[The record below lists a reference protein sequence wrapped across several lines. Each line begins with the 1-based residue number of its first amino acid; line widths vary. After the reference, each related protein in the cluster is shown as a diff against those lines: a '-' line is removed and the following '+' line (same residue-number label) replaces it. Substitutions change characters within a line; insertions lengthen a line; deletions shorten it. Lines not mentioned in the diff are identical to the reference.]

1 MVDLR
6 RLSAKTCSAFTSFEI
21 ATDGAVTCLPMVSV
35 ANTLPSSPE
44 KECCATFPKERM
56 IAITAAALNR
66 GIKRPVSVKRFAFYY
81 RRLHL
86 CQNTCIKVFAQS
98 YFLLNLLINKQIL
111 IAKQMSRNFFLCEEV
126 AQCCSSSTEVSHCQ
140 YRSRSCSISL

>member
-1 MVDLR
+1 MFKANENVYSFITCTLWLTLAK
-6 RLSAKTCSAFTSFEI
+6 LSARTCSAFTSFEI

-66 GIKRPVSVKRFAFYY
+66 GIKRPVSVKRFRFFTTVGSTSA
-81 RRLHL
+81 RIRVS
-86 CQNTCIKVFAQS
+86 KSSPQS
-98 YFLLNLLINKQIL
+98 YFLLNLFDKQTG
-111 IAKQMSRNFFLCEEV
+111 FL
-126 AQCCSSSTEVSHCQ
+126 
-140 YRSRSCSISL
+140 

>member
-1 MVDLR
+1 MFKANENVYSFITCTLWLTLAK
-6 RLSAKTCSAFTSFEI
+6 LSARTCSAFTSFEI

-66 GIKRPVSVKRFAFYY
+66 GIKRPVSVKRFAFTTVGSTSA
-81 RRLHL
+81 RIRVS
-86 CQNTCIKVFAQS
+86 K
-98 YFLLNLLINKQIL
+98 
-111 IAKQMSRNFFLCEEV
+111 
-126 AQCCSSSTEVSHCQ
+126 SSPSPT
-140 YRSRSCSISL
+140 SC

>member
-1 MVDLR
+1 MFKANENVYSFITCTLWLTLAK
-6 RLSAKTCSAFTSFEI
+6 LSARTCSAFTSFEI

-66 GIKRPVSVKRFAFYY
+66 DRKST
-81 RRLHL
+81 RLNSSH
-86 CQNTCIKVFAQS
+86 TAE
-98 YFLLNLLINKQIL
+98 
-111 IAKQMSRNFFLCEEV
+111 SRMP
-126 AQCCSSSTEVSHCQ
+126 SSA
-140 YRSRSCSISL
+140 